1 MNRMTRGLVWNM
13 ANSLRLGIAG
23 LGTIGVGVVKV
34 LQKHGDKLAEKT
46 GRPIEINAVADLDRD
61 LDRGVDLS
69 SYQWF
74 GDALAMAKDEGH
86 DVFIE
91 LMGGSDGIA
100 LASVEAALESGKH
113 VVTANKAL
121 LAKHGTRLARLAES
135 NNVALNFEAAV
146 AGGIP
151 IIKTMRESLTGND
164 ITKVYGI
171 LNGTCNYILTKMQE
185 EGLAFDEVLAEA
197 QAAGYAEADPTFDI
211 GGHDTAHKL
220 AILTSLAFGTQLAFD
235 EIYLEGIEN
244 IGIEDIEA
252 ADELGYRIKLL
263 GVAQKTDTG
272 IEQRVHPTM
281 VPKHTAIAEVAGV
294 TNCVGVEGDFVDKI
308 MLVGPGAGAGPTASA
323 IVGDI
328 VDIAWGIKLPPLL
341 TRASELKPY
350 TRAKMR
356 AHEGGYYIRL
366 QVKDHPGAIAS
377 IATRMA
383 EQEISLQSIVQKGP
397 HDGDAGSSLTPVVL
411 ITHETTESA
420 IRKAL
425 ADISADGH
433 VEGATQM
440 IRIESL

>member
-1 MNRMTRGLVWNM
+1 M
-13 ANSLRLGIAG
+13 ANNSLRLAIAG
-23 LGTIGVGVVKV
+23 LGTIGVGLVQVI
-34 LQKHGDKLAEKT
+34 QKHGDKLAEQT
-46 GRPIEINAVADLDRD
+46 GRPVEIGAVCDLDRET
-61 LDRGVDLS
+61 DRGVDLS
-69 SYQWF
+69 SYDWF
-74 GDALAMAKDEGH
+74 DDAMKLARAEGQ
-86 DVFIE
+86 DVFVE
-91 LMGGSDGIA
+91 LMGGADGIA
-100 LASVEAALESGKH
+100 LASVEAALASGKH

-121 LAKHGTRLARLAES
+121 LAKHGTKLAKLAEDNRVS
-135 NNVALNFEAAV
+135 LNFEAAV

-151 IIKTMRESLTGND
+151 IIKTLRESLVGNE
-164 ITKVYGI
+164 ITRIYGI

-185 EGLAFDEVLAEA
+185 EGRAFDEVLKEA

-220 AILTSLAFGTQLAFD
+220 AIMTSLAFGTELAFD
-235 EIYLEGIEN
+235 DIYLEGIDK
-244 IGIEDIEA
+244 IRIEDIEA
-252 ADELGYRIKLL
+252 ADRLGYRIKLL

-294 TNCVGVEGDFVDKI
+294 TNCVAVDGDFVNQI

-328 VDIAWGIKLPPLL
+328 VDIARGIEVPPLL
-341 TRASELKPY
+341 TKASELKPY
-350 TRAKMR
+350 VRARMR

-383 EQEISLQSIVQKGP
+383 EQNISLQSIVQKGP
-397 HDGDAGSSLTPVVL
+397 EEGTETGEKTPLAPVVL

-425 ADISADGH
+425 EAIAGDGH
-433 VEGATQM
+433 VGDDTRM
-440 IRIESL
+440 IRIEQL

>member
-1 MNRMTRGLVWNM
+1 M
-13 ANSLRLGIAG
+13 ANNSLRLGIAG
-23 LGTIGVGVVKV
+23 LGTIGVGLVEVV
-34 LQKHGDKLAEKT
+34 QRHGDKLAKQT
-46 GRPIEINAVADLDRD
+46 GRPIEIGAVCDLDRD
-61 LDRGVDLS
+61 TDRGVDLS
-69 SYQWF
+69 AYDWF
-74 GDALAMAKDEGH
+74 DDAMALARAEGL

-121 LAKHGTRLARLAES
+121 LAKHGTKLAKLAEDHKVS
-135 NNVALNFEAAV
+135 LNYEAAV

-151 IIKTMRESLTGND
+151 IIKTMRESLVGND
-164 ITKVYGI
+164 VTRVYGI

-185 EGLAFDEVLAEA
+185 EGLAFDKVLAEA

-220 AILTSLAFGTQLAFD
+220 AILTSLAFGTELAFD

-244 IGIEDIEA
+244 IKIEDIEA

-263 GVAQKTDTG
+263 GVAQITDTG

-294 TNCVGVEGDFVDKI
+294 TNCVAVDGDFVNKI

-328 VDIAWGIKLPPLL
+328 VDIARGIQIPPLL
-341 TRASELKPY
+341 TKASELKPY
-350 TRAKMR
+350 QRAKMR
-356 AHEGGYYIRL
+356 SHEGGYYIRL

-377 IATRMA
+377 IAQCMA
-383 EQEISLQSIVQKGP
+383 DQEISLQSIVQKG
-397 HDGDAGSSLTPVVL
+397 AGSDDAARDKTALTPVVL

-420 IRKAL
+420 VRKAL
-425 ADISADGH
+425 EAIVGSGH
-433 VEGATQM
+433 VDANTQM
-440 IRIESL
+440 IRIETL

>member
-1 MNRMTRGLVWNM
+1 M

-34 LQKHGDKLAEKT
+34 LQKHGDKLAEKV
-46 GRPIEINAVADLDRD
+46 GMPVEINAVADLDRD

-121 LAKHGTRLARLAES
+121 LAKHGTRLAKLAED

-185 EGLAFDEVLAEA
+185 EGLAFDKVLAEA

-220 AILTSLAFGTQLAFD
+220 AILTSLAFGTELAFD

-244 IGIEDIEA
+244 IRIEDIEA

-308 MLVGPGAGAGPTASA
+308 MLVGPGAGAQVQPRQRLSA
-323 IVGDI
+323 M
-328 VDIAWGIKLPPLL
+328 LL
-341 TRASELKPY
+341 IL
-350 TRAKMR
+350 
-356 AHEGGYYIRL
+356 
-366 QVKDHPGAIAS
+366 PGA
-377 IATRMA
+377 
-383 EQEISLQSIVQKGP
+383 
-397 HDGDAGSSLTPVVL
+397 SSCRHCSP
-411 ITHETTESA
+411 EPA
-420 IRKAL
+420 N
-425 ADISADGH
+425 
-433 VEGATQM
+433 
-440 IRIESL
+440 